1 MVASEIADA
10 VNVVASGIAK
20 VYEVNKLIQPGSLV
34 ELSQPSR
41 VIAPLI
47 FEREL
52 YYSDARNALGNCMRT
67 AENMYTGFYLLA
79 LNTIMQVGNISVDK
93 TLGRVNPNRNANLMD
108 KAVKLALESAD
119 SKSLVFLDDKGFN
132 LQGKQKN
139 SLDVG
144 ASDAAIELLNKDA
157 NAVTGKFLTVT
168 LTDGQATM
176 KMPLN
181 ISMRIASSPAEVLAS
196 ILAIGG
202 PQNTWRARWHR
213 MMAGELSFW
222 SDMILLS
229 DLVREHKR
237 ISRMD
242 KEGIRKAV
250 NAARINAAKA
260 AASTKIPSSGAIA
273 STYIISKANQEAIER
288 KIGRR
293 LSDYNTR
300 QKVMAEA
307 LAMQLIII
315 DEAEEMATFYF
326 HSLDQGTTVSFK
338 QLEKSNSSST
348 SGSDLLTILQALRT
362 GNVPQIR

>member
-34 ELSQPSR
+34 ELSQHSR

-93 TLGRVNPNRNANLMD
+93 TLGRVNPNRN
-108 KAVKLALESAD
+108 VKESAD

-132 LQGKQKN
+132 LQEKQKN
-139 SLDVG
+139 SIDVG

-293 LSDYNTR
+293 LSGYTTR

-315 DEAEEMATFYF
+315 DEAEEMVTFYF